1 MTATRPSESAPEEV
15 RIERSR
21 SEAAAETTP
30 SSISIRRPRARQT
43 RRAAAE
49 EPAMKIDARADDFI
63 QRFRKHF
70 WLKRLDSI
78 LRYRETLSSSS
89 SQPPVSR

>member
-1 MTATRPSESAPEEV
+1 MTATRLSAPEEV

-49 EPAMKIDARADDFI
+49 EAAMKIDARADDFI
-63 QRFRKHF
+63 RRFRKHL
-70 WLKRLDSI
+70 WL
-78 LRYRETLSSSS
+78 
-89 SQPPVSR
+89 

>member
-1 MTATRPSESAPEEV
+1 MTATRLSAPEEV

-30 SSISIRRPRARQT
+30 SSSSSRRSRARQT

-63 QRFRKHF
+63 RRFRKHL
-70 WLKRLDSI
+70 WL
-78 LRYRETLSSSS
+78 
-89 SQPPVSR
+89 